1 MAHDFDYE
9 ERGAGQKYGFAIGI
23 VAVVAI
29 VVALVVGHHST
40 GDTGPAPRRPDIVMV
55 HPVLPTPPPPTP
67 PPEPPKEVAQKM
79 IEQTPMDRPE
89 DKPEAPKDAAPAVT
103 TNVTGTGSDAFG
115 LSGGKGGAVGGS
127 GGGGSHS
134 RFGWY
139 ATQVQRAIQT
149 ALSHNHITGQAE
161 FSDRIKVW
169 ADSTGRVTQIR
180 LERSTGSSS
189 VDQAITEALSGLQLE
204 EAPPGDMPMPIL
216 MRIVARRRT

>member
-23 VAVVAI
+23 VAIVAI
-29 VVALVVGHHST
+29 VVVLVVWHHST
-40 GDTGPAPRRPDIVMV
+40 GDTGPAARRPDVVMI
-55 HPVLPTPPPPTP
+55 HPVLPTPPPTP

-79 IEQTPMDRPE
+79 IEQTPMDHPE
-89 DKPEAPKDAAPAVT
+89 DKPEAPKDATPAVT

-115 LSGGKGGAVGGS
+115 LSGGKGGGGGGG

-139 ATQVQRAIQT
+139 ATQVQRAIQA
-149 ALSHNHITGQAE
+149 ALSHNQVTGQAE

-189 VDQAITEALSGLQLE
+189 VDQAITDALNGLQLE